1 MTVPSTLSQFTKFEV
16 VALSSNTALVVSIVM
31 ILGPCKTTKKEGLEV
46 TLHNSRETMEVLM
59 LISELFLDLN
69 Y

>member
-31 ILGPCKTTKKEGLEV
+31 ILGPCKTTKKEGLKV
-46 TLHNSRETMEVLM
+46 TLHNS
-59 LISELFLDLN
+59 
-69 Y
+69 